1 MTPKQAYLLK
11 TIQEMTRTYLSRLVT
26 LQQIWY
32 YIEKRASRE
41 IDKGQIVVTLAELI
55 EMGLVQKEVH
65 MMSDHV
71 DLEKIETPLFYA
83 F

>member
-11 TIQEMTRTYLSRLVT
+11 IIQKLTHRNGLMTIKR
-26 LQQIWY
+26 IWY
-32 YIEKRASRE
+32 HIEMQAGRE

-55 EMGLVQKEVH
+55 EMGLVQKEVR
-65 MMSDHV
+65 MASDHV
-71 DLEKIETPLFYA
+71 DQEKIETPFFYA